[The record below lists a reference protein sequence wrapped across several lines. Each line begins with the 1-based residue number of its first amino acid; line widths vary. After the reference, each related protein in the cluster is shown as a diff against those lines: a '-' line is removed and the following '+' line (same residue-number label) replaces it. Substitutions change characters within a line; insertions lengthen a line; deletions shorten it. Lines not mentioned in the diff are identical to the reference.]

1 MQKEEKI
8 LTFLKNITF
17 GSLRKLTGREAKAH
31 KIFHTC
37 LITHKSMPAMGKA
50 ALDISQ
56 KGAKSKAS
64 PQSLKIQ
71 GKEDR

>member
-1 MQKEEKI
+1 MQKGEKI

-17 GSLRKLTGREAKAH
+17 GLLTKLTGRESKAH
-31 KIFHTC
+31 RIFHTC
-37 LITHKSMPAMGKA
+37 LIPRKSMPAMGIA

-64 PQSLKIQ
+64 PQSLKIL